1 MQRLGDY
8 IDQIRGVSY
17 KPADVR
23 DENAGIA
30 ILRANNIQ
38 DKVDLSDL
46 VYVDENKVSD
56 VQFLK
61 KGDVLICASSG
72 SKNLVGKAVLIP
84 NDMNASFGAFCKV
97 VRIKQ
102 ISQVNSDFIRMFFL
116 SKNYRNAIAECSIGA
131 NINNIKSDHLN
142 GLGINIP
149 NYDIQCSAVDYLTKL
164 KQAIDLK
171 RKQLEDLDELVKSKF
186 QEMFGDPVENEKE
199 LPTKRFIDVV
209 KMQRGF
215 DLPVHSRDE
224 KGEIP
229 VYGSNGILGYH
240 SESKIDCGVITGR
253 SGTIGEVYYC
263 DTPFW
268 PLNTTLFSVD
278 RHGNNVVYLRYLLE
292 FFDLKRFA
300 SGVGVPTLN
309 RNDFHEI
316 QIIDVPHTEQEEFAL
331 FVRKTEKAKVL
342 LKQEISDLEEL
353 MDSKMDEY
361 FG

>member
-1 MQRLGDY
+1 M
-8 IDQIRGVSY
+8 
-17 KPADVR
+17 
-23 DENAGIA
+23 
-30 ILRANNIQ
+30 
-38 DKVDLSDL
+38 
-46 VYVDENKVSD
+46 
-56 VQFLK
+56 
-61 KGDVLICASSG
+61 
-72 SKNLVGKAVLIP
+72 
-84 NDMNASFGAFCKV
+84 
-97 VRIKQ
+97 
-102 ISQVNSDFIRMFFL
+102 
-116 SKNYRNAIAECSIGA
+116 
-131 NINNIKSDHLN
+131 
-142 GLGINIP
+142 
-149 NYDIQCSAVDYLTKL
+149 
-164 KQAIDLK
+164 
-171 RKQLEDLDELVKSKF
+171 
-186 QEMFGDPVENEKE
+186 ENEKE

-215 DLPVHSRDE
+215 DLPLHSRDE

-316 QIIDVPHTEQEEFAL
+316 QIIDVPLIEQEEFAL
-331 FVRKTEKAKVL
+331 FVKKTEKAKVL